1 MDTNTIRGLLN
12 DLEDAM
18 HAAKTAKLA
27 VDIAK
32 LKINRLREES
42 PEDFDKIVEGIEA
55 GRKKA
60 TKATK
65 ASSSEE
71 TEG

>member
-12 DLEDAM
+12 DLEDAT
-18 HAAKTAKLA
+18 HEAKTAKLK

-32 LKINRLREES
+32 RKINRLREES
-42 PEDFDKIVEGIEA
+42 PEDFDKIVEGIAE
-55 GRKKA
+55 GRK
-60 TKATK
+60 KATK